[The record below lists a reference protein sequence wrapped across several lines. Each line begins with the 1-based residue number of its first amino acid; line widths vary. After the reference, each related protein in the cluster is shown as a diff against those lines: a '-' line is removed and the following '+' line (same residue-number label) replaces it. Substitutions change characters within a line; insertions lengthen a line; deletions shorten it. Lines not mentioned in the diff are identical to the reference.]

1 MRLKVSVS
9 FIKNKYN
16 NEKKAIEEINYTSAD
31 YIHVDIMDGKFVEN
45 KNYDINEVSLFL
57 RENVKPLDVHLMCY
71 DLEKYIVEYADLMP
85 EFITFHLEATDKVDE
100 IIDMIHSYGIK
111 CGISI
116 KPNTNVKELLPYL
129 DKIELVLIMSVE
141 PGKGGQKFLPIAID
155 KINELRKI
163 NRNVIISVD
172 GGINEETVKL
182 VNSDMVVSGSY
193 VCMSEDFEEKINKL
207 KKRKI

>member
-1 MRLKVSVS
+1 MKVSVS

-16 NEKKAIEEINYTSAD
+16 DEKKTIEEINYTSAD

-71 DLEKYIVEYADLMP
+71 DLEKYIVECADLMP

-100 IIDMIHSYGIK
+100 MIDMIHSYGIK

-116 KPNTNVKELLPYL
+116 KPNTRVEELLPYL

-141 PGKGGQKFLPIAID
+141 PGMGGQKFMPIAID

-172 GGINEETVKL
+172 GGINDETVKL

-193 VCMSEDFEEKINKL
+193 VCMSDNFEEKINRL
-207 KKRKI
+207 K